1 MVVTDVK
8 TFQNIHGS
16 FKVDIDRSSQAA
28 VVTGRLL
35 EMPDSMKLT
44 YVAAAPVEWRSSF
57 TGSGLPFTSKDQA
70 FHNTPNQGTAMVN
83 EADRSFR
90 VPLTIPGA
98 YYVGLGTVLVPPTL
112 FLTFTTQQGR
122 KSVVTH
128 VPVDQPVAFRFNTYP
143 MQFTA
148 PRASPEFYKIVPEPL
163 ARSQEAIL
171 RASAYPT
178 DNVMPRNF
186 WGTKPP
192 V

>member
-90 VPLTIPGA
+90 VPLTIPALLRG
-98 YYVGLGTVLVPPTL
+98 
-112 FLTFTTQQGR
+112 
-122 KSVVTH
+122 
-128 VPVDQPVAFRFNTYP
+128 
-143 MQFTA
+143 
-148 PRASPEFYKIVPEPL
+148 EC
-163 ARSQEAIL
+163 QE
-171 RASAYPT
+171 
-178 DNVMPRNF
+178 
-186 WGTKPP
+186 
-192 V
+192 